1 MSGTTFETQFTTT
14 RRVEFA
20 DTDMAGIIH
29 FSNFYLYMAQAEHDY
44 YRALGL
50 QIMATQPDGSVIG
63 WPRVSSKCRF
73 LAPAVYD
80 DLLEIRVSVVRRG
93 VKSMTF
99 RFEFWRSDVHIASGE
114 TKTVCCRLN
123 HGAPLESIEIP
134 PDYTEKL
141 VEAAVV
147 DPRPS
152 AAGD

>member
-1 MSGTTFETQFTTT
+1 MSGSSLETQFTTT

-20 DTDMAGIIH
+20 DTDMAGFIH
-29 FSNFYLYMAQAEHDY
+29 FSNFYLYMEQAEHDF
-44 YRALGL
+44 YRSLGL
-50 QIMATQPDGSVIG
+50 KIMDPQPDGSVIG

-80 DLLEIRVSVVRRG
+80 DVLEIRVSVARRG

-134 PDYTEKL
+134 PQYTEKF

-147 DPRPS
+147 DL
-152 AAGD
+152 AAPAGGD

>member
-1 MSGTTFETQFTTT
+1 VSGSTLETQFTTT

-29 FSNFYLYMAQAEHDY
+29 FSNFYLYMEQAEHAY
-44 YRALGL
+44 YRSLSL
-50 QIMATQPDGSVIG
+50 QIMDPQPDGSVIG

-80 DLLEIRVSVVRRG
+80 DLLEIRVSVARRG

-134 PDYTEKL
+134 QHYSEKL